1 MFTLSIPPF
10 SLTKMLQCGLCS
22 ESIEEIFDESTVKK
36 YVKSDL
42 GNSSWV
48 IGSGYN
54 RILGHLSIL
63 FLVLSSFPVGPQV
76 RVHLQEK

>member
-1 MFTLSIPPF
+1 
-10 SLTKMLQCGLCS
+10 MLQCGLSC

-54 RILGHLSIL
+54 RILGQLFIL
-63 FLVLSSFPVGPQV
+63 FLVLSLFPVSPQV
-76 RVHLQEK
+76 HVLLQDK

>member
-1 MFTLSIPPF
+1 
-10 SLTKMLQCGLCS
+10 MLQCGLCS

-54 RILGHLSIL
+54 RILGHLFISG
-63 FLVLSSFPVGPQV
+63 SFIIPCWSPGLCAFT
-76 RVHLQEK
+76 RKIITSFSGY